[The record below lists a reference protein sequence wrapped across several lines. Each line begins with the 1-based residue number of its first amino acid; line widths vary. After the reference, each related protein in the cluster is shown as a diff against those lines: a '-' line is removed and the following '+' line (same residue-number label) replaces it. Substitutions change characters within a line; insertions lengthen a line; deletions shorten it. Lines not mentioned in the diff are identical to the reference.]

1 MKKNNR
7 FYNDLNYLEEK
18 VVELFD
24 SGVNSKKSDFH
35 TPTLTTVT
43 EKNVPNARIII
54 LRDFFHPCWQLLF
67 HSDLRARKVTE
78 IKKISKICVVFYD
91 KKEKI
96 QLRVMGKAKVLKNH
110 NNSWQK
116 LSVFSR
122 YNYASYK
129 NPGETSDIPTSGIN
143 EEIKNDKI
151 KTFKNFST
159 ILVDIDL
166 IDWLY
171 LDKLGNRRAEIKINR
186 KTEVITT
193 DKKWLYP

>member
-7 FYNDLNYLEEK
+7 FYNDLNFLEEK
-18 VVELFD
+18 VIELFD
-24 SGVNSKKSDFH
+24 TGVSSKKSDFH
-35 TPTLTTVT
+35 TPILSTIT
-43 EKNVPNARIII
+43 EKNIPNARTII
-54 LRDFFHPCWQLLF
+54 LRDFLHPSWQLLF
-67 HSDLRARKVTE
+67 HSDKRARKVYE
-78 IKKISKICVVFYD
+78 IKKINNICLVFYD
-91 KKEKI
+91 RKERI
-96 QLRVMGKAKVLKNH
+96 QIRVMGKGKILKNYD
-110 NNSWQK
+110 NSWKK

-143 EEIKNDKI
+143 EEIKNDMI

-159 ILVDIDL
+159 ILVNINV

-186 KTEVITT
+186 KTETITT